1 MCACVCFC
9 EKNGKMKYVFFKAVF
24 GLKKDFGDA
33 KEREMEK
40 LTDPMTRVHHV
51 SFSIMSK

>member
-1 MCACVCFC
+1 M
-9 EKNGKMKYVFFKAVF
+9 FFKAVF